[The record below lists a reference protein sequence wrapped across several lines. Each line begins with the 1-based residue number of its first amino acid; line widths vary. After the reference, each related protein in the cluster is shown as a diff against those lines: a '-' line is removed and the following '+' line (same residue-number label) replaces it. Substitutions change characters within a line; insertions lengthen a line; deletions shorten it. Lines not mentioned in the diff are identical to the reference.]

1 MVRLF
6 QRHHKRNTRLLDGL
20 WQFKIDPDL
29 RGVKEDW
36 KVKELFINH

>member
-29 RGVKEDW
+29 RKNPSYFR
-36 KVKELFINH
+36 KL